1 MKFKYIVLLFFF
13 FATMLTSLWPSNI
26 YLLFFFSLLSW
37 GVLPSNRWW
46 DDISISLLFFSIFYC
61 LMQYMNIG
69 IGSGFVILSILVAPV
84 AFYRFGRWIMTWLND
99 EKTRLLFFFFTFL
112 CFLLPLFLLT
122 IEDMMLV
129 GFVNESRF
137 MLNSIG
143 KEDSTLSATLYGLM
157 SSTGIG
163 FISVLFAQS
172 LKNRPKIIFLTFSI
186 MSILVVLH
194 LVNRTGLVLLA
205 VCILFSAIYTT
216 KMRFSKIFP
225 TTLILL
231 FIIVIIINSGV
242 ISQDVLDAYMQRE
255 TRSTASAVEL
265 GGRSDLWNDAV
276 FNLFIHPFGWD
287 RVRYAHNLWLDL
299 AAVGGWLALFPFL
312 IASFKIVKN
321 VIKITRSQVTPFRLV
336 LLSTF
341 VSMFFNSMVEPVIEG
356 SLLFFFLFMMIWGML
371 KSVSQ
376 ELNVSMK

>member
-13 FATMLTSLWPSNI
+13 FATMLTSLWPNNI
-26 YLLFFFSLLSW
+26 YLLFVFSLLSW
-37 GVLPSNRWW
+37 GVLPRNRWW

-69 IGSGFVILSILVAPV
+69 IGSRFMFFSMLLAPV
-84 AFYRFGRWIMTWLND
+84 AFYRFGRWIMICKND
-99 EKTRLLFFFFTFL
+99 EKTRLLFLFFTFL
-112 CFLLPLFLLT
+112 CFLFPLFLLT

-143 KEDSTLSATLYGLM
+143 KEDTTLSATLYGLM

-172 LKNRPKIIFLTFSI
+172 LKNKPKIIFLTLSI

-205 VCILFSAIYTT
+205 VCILFSIIYTSR
-216 KMRFSKIFP
+216 MRFAKIFHAV
-225 TTLILL
+225 LILL
-231 FIIVIIINSGV
+231 VMIGVVINSGV

-255 TRSTASAVEL
+255 TSSAASAIEL
-265 GGRSDLWNDAV
+265 GGRSDLWDNAV

-299 AAVGGWLALFPFL
+299 AALGGWLALLPFL
-312 IASFKIVKN
+312 IASFKIVKD
-321 VIKITRSQVTPFRLV
+321 VIKITKSQVTPFRLV

-356 SLLFFFLFMMIWGML
+356 SLLFFFLFMMVWGML
-371 KSVSQ
+371 KSVLQ
-376 ELNVSMK
+376 ELNAPIK